1 MEPKEIDGLL
11 LAYDTLESIPD
22 TQRLFYDPDEKEP
35 NYGNAELRIA
45 FQIGWQAAID
55 SDSKTCGHVLGLSDD
70 KPCVIAAGVKHS
82 RHVDSSGA
90 YWPVTKRK

>member
-1 MEPKEIDGLL
+1 MEPKEIDGLI

-22 TQRLFYDPDEKEP
+22 TQRLFYNPDEKHP
-35 NYGNAELRIA
+35 DYGNEQIRIA
-45 FQIGWQAAID
+45 FLIGMQVARD
-55 SDSKTCGHVLGLSDD
+55 SESMTCGHVLGLSDD
-70 KPCVIAAGVKHS
+70 KPCIIAAGQKHS